1 MVQRRRKYDPEVKKE
16 VVRLVAE
23 SKKSVAQVVRDL
35 GV

>member
-1 MVQRRRKYDPEVKKE
+1 MVQRRRKYDREVKRE

-23 SKKSVAQVVRDL
+23 SKKTVARDL

>member
-1 MVQRRRKYDPEVKKE
+1 MVQRRRKYDPAEKRG

-23 SKKSVAQVVRDL
+23 SKKTVAQVARDL